1 MPPRGADD
9 AEPSSRAATRST
21 IVCVSETPRKTRT
34 SGCSRWNSPRSTGT
48 TIAAGPVD
56 APKRRSPASSSDV
69 AATSGDEL
77 LLERQH
83 PLSSSIEPS
92 PGLGRLHPSARA
104 VEQLRSEPL
113 LESSYLQR
121 HRRLGHAEA
130 LRRLREAP
138 SLDYRT
144 ECRELTRVHKES
156 IRVIS
161 EQAAFSEPVLEQR
174 IGELRSGRRS
184 ARLRLRLVRQARSTL
199 PFLSPSTRSVSS
211 A

>member
-9 AEPSSRAATRST
+9 AELELAGGDTLDDRVRVRDAEEDAHVRMFTMELAEEYRNDDRRRPGGRPQD
-21 IVCVSETPRKTRT
+21 E
-34 SGCSRWNSPRSTGT
+34 
-48 TIAAGPVD
+48 IAGELSF
-56 APKRRSPASSSDV
+56 RRGRNV
-69 AATSGDEL
+69 RDEL

-130 LRRLREAP
+130 LRCLREAP
-138 SLDYRT
+138 PLDYRT

-156 IRVIS
+156 LS
-161 EQAAFSEPVLEQR
+161 E
-174 IGELRSGRRS
+174 
-184 ARLRLRLVRQARSTL
+184 
-199 PFLSPSTRSVSS
+199 
-211 A
+211 